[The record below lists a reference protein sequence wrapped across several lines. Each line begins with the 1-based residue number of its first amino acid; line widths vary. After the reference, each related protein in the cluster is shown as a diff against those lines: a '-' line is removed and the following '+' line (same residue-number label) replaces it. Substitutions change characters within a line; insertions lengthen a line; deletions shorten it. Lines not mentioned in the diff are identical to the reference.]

1 MPGEGEIREAVKN
14 PMPASKSVNRIAE
27 DILNKHDLVADET
40 GAIYRYEN
48 GPWRRLSDIAL
59 VRLARDFDIR
69 GTTIH
74 RRREIVDYMR
84 ATAYDADLTW
94 GRVADFE
101 VGCLNGIVDVRS
113 GVVGP
118 HKPEHYLERVI
129 PHVYDPTAQAPVW
142 HQALSD
148 WFGDGEG
155 DGSIEALQEFFGYL
169 ALSHAKYKKALL
181 LYGPADCGKSRIV
194 DAAMGLVGS
203 RYTCQLSVEFMD
215 DPTRRAV
222 IKGKALNVATELP
235 TDALIAD
242 SGFKTMVSTEEPL
255 LLDEKYRPAEMY
267 VPTAKHIIAT
277 NHLPRINDRTEAT
290 FNRILLI
297 PLPRTIVPELQDRQ
311 LHAKIRDELPGILA
325 WAIEGA
331 KRLVARDGEWRE
343 PEQGRLFMAEYRD
356 EQNPMRQ
363 FLREECM
370 RVEGAAV
377 PLTILTKTFN
387 QWNQGARKASVR
399 AVGTMLRGAGEAAS
413 IRSVRINRRALK
425 ALVGWRLMLWP
436 DAPDEIDL
444 AAPETGID
452 EPGA

>member
-1 MPGEGEIREAVKN
+1 MGEDAIKEAVKN
-14 PMPASKSVNRIAE
+14 PVPASRSVNSVAHE
-27 DILNKHDLVADET
+27 ILERHDLVADET
-40 GAIYRYEN
+40 GAVYRYEN

-59 VRLARDFDIR
+59 IRLARDFDGR
-69 GTTIH
+69 GTSSH
-74 RRREIVDYMR
+74 RRREIVDYLR
-84 ATAYDADLTW
+84 ATAYEADLTW

-101 VGCLNGIVDVRS
+101 VGCTNGIVDVRS
-113 GVVGP
+113 GAVGP

-142 HQALSD
+142 HQALAD
-148 WFGDGEG
+148 WFGDAEG

-235 TDALIAD
+235 MDALIAD

-255 LLDEKYRPAEMY
+255 LIDEKYRPAEMY
-267 VPTAKHIIAT
+267 VPTAKHVIAT

-297 PLPRTIVPELQDRQ
+297 PLLTSILPERQDRQ
-311 LHAKIRDELPGILA
+311 LQAKISAELPGVLA

-331 KRLVARDGEWRE
+331 KRLVGRDGEWRE

-363 FLREECM
+363 FLREDCV
-370 RVEGAAV
+370 RIDGAAV
-377 PLTILTKTFN
+377 PLTTLTKQFN

-399 AVGTMLRGAGEAAS
+399 AVATMLRAAGQASS
-413 IRSVRINRRALK
+413 IRTVRMNRRTMK
-425 ALVGWRLMLWP
+425 ALVGWRLCLWS
-436 DAPDEIDL
+436 DAPDEINL
-444 AAPETGID
+444 AAAETYIQ
-452 EPGA
+452 E